1 MGRTLTV
8 LRAQAKVVDLPYEEM
23 EPSFRYGMWTVES
36 DSAA

>member
-1 MGRTLTV
+1 MGMTLSV